1 MVGVSGVARAG
12 RLCTAAFTALL
23 NQVCRKPHTHASQ
36 FELHSLRLSLPCS
49 PSAPPIN
56 HLPWP
61 PAPLPLLPSRTVQL
75 LSAEP
80 EPVYGCLMF
89 PCVAKGSS
97 YYDEP
102 DVESKLV
109 QVGMNRKRCRTAVQA
124 PGWCKKVVQGLGWG
138 WRWLADAVTKGQ
150 GTGKGCRKAHVFG
163 DAAMHIMA
171 RRAFFSAWM
180 ALMV

>member
-1 MVGVSGVARAG
+1 VGVCVGVSSVARAG
-12 RLCTAAFTALL
+12 RLCTAAFPALL
-23 NQVCRKPHTHASQ
+23 HQICRKPHTHASQ
-36 FELHSLRLSLPCS
+36 QPSWLHSLRLSSPCA
-49 PSAPPIN
+49 PSLLPIN
-56 HLPWP
+56 HLPFP
-61 PAPLPLLPSRTVQL
+61 LAPLPTLAPRTVQL

-109 QVGMNRKRCRTAVQA
+109 QVGMNRKRCKTAVQA
-124 PGWCKKVVQGLGWG
+124 PGWCKGVVPGQGWG

-150 GTGKGCRKAHVFG
+150 GTGTGERVQKSTCVW
-163 DAAMHIMA
+163 
-171 RRAFFSAWM
+171 RRANAHHG
-180 ALMV
+180 